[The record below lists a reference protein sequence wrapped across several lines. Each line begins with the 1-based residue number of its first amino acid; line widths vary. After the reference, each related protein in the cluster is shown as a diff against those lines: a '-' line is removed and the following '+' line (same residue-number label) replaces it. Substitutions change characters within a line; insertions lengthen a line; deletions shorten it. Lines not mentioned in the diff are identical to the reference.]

1 MSESNGTSKNVEGNV
16 NKRSRDVMIEE
27 VEAKFCVIRYSGG
40 NLNNIEDQ

>member
-1 MSESNGTSKNVEGNV
+1 MLKETLING
-16 NKRSRDVMIEE
+16 RRDVMIEE